1 MRRKSGFTIVEVLIS
16 IVLLALLVVAVA
28 LPILNFQKL
37 NIQSRNSLSATTQA
51 QKTLEA
57 VRLRVVNNY
66 SYLPP
71 LTAAQLD
78 GATCTNI
85 SVLNTVMVP
94 TDCSGNSNPPMRR
107 LSVTKQVAGQASSVT
122 LTVDVR
128 P

>member
-1 MRRKSGFTIVEVLIS
+1 MRREFGFTIVEVLIS

-37 NIQSRNSLSATTQA
+37 NIQSRDSLSATSQA

-57 VRLRVVNNY
+57 VRRMVISNY

-71 LTAAQLD
+71 LTIAQLD

-85 SVLNTVMVP
+85 SVLNTVMDP
-94 TDCSGNSNPPMRR
+94 PACSGNANPPMRR
-107 LSVTKQVAGQASSVT
+107 LSVTKQVAGQASPVT

>member
-1 MRRKSGFTIVEVLIS
+1 MKRESGFTIVEILIS

-37 NIQSRNSLSATTQA
+37 NIQSRDSLSATSQA

-57 VRLRVVNNY
+57 VRLRIVSNY

-71 LTAAQLD
+71 LTPAQLD
-78 GATCTNI
+78 GVTCTNI
-85 SVLNTVMVP
+85 SVLNIVMAP
-94 TDCSGNSNPPMRR
+94 SDCSGNTNPPMRR
-107 LSVTKQVAGQASSVT
+107 LSVTKQVTGQASPVT